1 MRKHIHMNRTLAL
14 DPPLGPRQKQVRSG
28 LLHDPKQLSRRSP
41 FLYLAL
47 VRRRQILKTASPAG
61 WIQERGG
68 TASSP
73 YGRSKTL
80 FAGTKP
86 SPPVT
91 LVFFESILPGRDRFG
106 R

>member
-28 LLHDPKQLSRRSP
+28 LLRDPKQLPRRSP

-47 VRRRQILKTASPAG
+47 VRRRQILKTASPVG

-68 TASSP
+68 D
-73 YGRSKTL
+73 GL
-80 FAGTKP
+80 V
-86 SPPVT
+86 PVRPQENI
-91 LVFFESILPGRDRFG
+91 FSGDEAIPAA
-106 R
+106 